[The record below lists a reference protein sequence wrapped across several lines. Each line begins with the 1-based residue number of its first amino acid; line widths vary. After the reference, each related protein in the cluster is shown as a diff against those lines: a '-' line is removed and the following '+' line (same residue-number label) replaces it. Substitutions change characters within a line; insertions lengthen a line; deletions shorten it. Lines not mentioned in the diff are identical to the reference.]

1 MSNFIP
7 ITLIFLVVIILEGVR
22 ENRVLSVAEHKIT
35 SVKQSSLKIAQLSD
49 LQYPRLRINEDTL
62 IEELKKGQP
71 DLIFLTGD
79 TIDRTESVKQTK
91 LKTLLPKLTAIA
103 PVFIVAG
110 NHETTSGQYDEWRQ
124 MIDASD
130 AILLENEIQELEI
143 NGYQIAVGGLCEY
156 QIAFPQ
162 EQLDKLKDKQQ
173 FLLLSHHPEIFES
186 IIELLPKNETFD
198 TYIFSGHAHGGQI
211 IIPGIGGLLS
221 PNQGLFPKITD
232 GIYDSEQTQQAK
244 LIVSRGLANSRFPLR
259 INNYP
264 QLNFL
269 TIE

>member
-1 MSNFIP
+1 MSNFIQV
-7 ITLIFLVVIILEGVR
+7 TLIVLIVFVLEGVR
-22 ENRVLSVAEHKIT
+22 ENRVLSVAEYKIA
-35 SVKQSSLKIAQLSD
+35 SSKHSPLKIAQLSD
-49 LQYPRLRINEDTL
+49 LQYPRLRINEETL
-62 IEELKKGQP
+62 ISELKKRTP

-79 TIDRTESVKQTK
+79 TIDRTETVEQTK
-91 LKTLLPKLTAIA
+91 LKALLPKLTAIA

-124 MIDASD
+124 MINDSGAL
-130 AILLENEIQELEI
+130 LLENQIQELEI
-143 NGYQIAVGGLCEY
+143 NGHEIAVGGLCEY
-156 QIAFPQ
+156 QTAFP
-162 EQLDKLKDKQQ
+162 EAQLDKLKDKKY

-186 IIELLPKNETFD
+186 IIELLPD
-198 TYIFSGHAHGGQI
+198 HQSLHTYIFSGHAHGGQI
-211 IIPGIGGLLS
+211 ILPGIGGILS
-221 PNQGLFPKITD
+221 PNQGLFPKLTD
-232 GIYDSEQTQQAK
+232 GIYDSEQNEQAK